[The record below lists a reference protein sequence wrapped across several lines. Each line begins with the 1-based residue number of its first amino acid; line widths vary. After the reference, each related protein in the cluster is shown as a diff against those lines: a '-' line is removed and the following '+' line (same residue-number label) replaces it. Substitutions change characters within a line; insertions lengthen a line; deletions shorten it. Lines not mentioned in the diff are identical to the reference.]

1 MVLNNIESS
10 KDNNKQEKN
19 HLYHIPTDKINE
31 VLEYATTLHYGQVR
45 KDNTEY
51 IKHPVRVANYI
62 SKLELDNL
70 EQYKTILVI
79 CGYLHDTLEDTCATY
94 KDIANKFGNVVASLV
109 LELTNN
115 KDLKKEVGKTKY
127 LQLKMT
133 NMTDLALIV
142 KLADRLDNVKD
153 LVNSNEEFRVKY
165 LKETIEILNYILD
178 NREFNEIHINIIN
191 EIKTSIF
198 EIIEQY
204 SYGRFIYSGNLFIV
218 NNKIKKK
225 SLPRHW

>member
-1 MVLNNIESS
+1 MGIKTQNITIEDLINKVSNYD
-10 KDNNKQEKN
+10 DNEEDLKLIRNA
-19 HLYHIPTDKINE
+19 Y
-31 VLEYATTLHYGQVR
+31 EYAS
-45 KDNTEY
+45 K
-51 IKHPVRVANYI
+51 KHFSQKRITGDDYI
-62 SKLELDNL
+62 SHPLNVAW
-70 EQYKTILVI
+70 ILTDVKADGKAI
-79 CGYLHDTLEDTCATY
+79 SAALLHDTIEDTYATY

-115 KDLKKEVGKTKY
+115 KEIKKEVGKTKY

-142 KLADRLDNVKD
+142 KLVDRLDNVKD

-204 SYGRFIYSGNLFIV
+204 SYRRFIYSGNLFIV
-218 NNKIKKK
+218 NNKIKEK
-225 SLPRHW
+225 SLPKNW

>member
-1 MVLNNIESS
+1 MVLNNIENS
-10 KDNNKQEKN
+10 KDNNNLERN

-31 VLEYATTLHYGQVR
+31 ALEYATTLHYGQVR

-62 SKLELDNL
+62 SKLELGKL
-70 EQYKTILVI
+70 EQYRNLLIA
-79 CGYLHDTLEDTCATY
+79 CSYLHDTLEDTYATY

-142 KLADRLDNVKD
+142 KLVDRLDNVKD

-218 NNKIKKK
+218 NNKIKEK